1 MNKSYEIDM
10 CHGPLLKQIIIFSV
24 PLMLSGILQ
33 LLFNAA
39 DIIVVG
45 RFTGSD
51 ALAAVGSTSSL
62 INLLVNLFIGI
73 SVGANVL
80 FGRFCGAH
88 DDKNASETVHTA
100 ICTAIYGGIII
111 GVRNCNFIKG

>member
-1 MNKSYEIDM
+1 MSRSYEIDM

-45 RFTGSD
+45 RFTGSE

-73 SVGANVL
+73 SVGANERQNGLNEMIELALDVAVQL
-80 FGRFCGAH
+80 EKERIDGKSR
-88 DDKNASETVHTA
+88 E
-100 ICTAIYGGIII
+100 I
-111 GVRNCNFIKG
+111 